1 MTDGTVQGVR
11 VGRWVRAT
19 LRADHFADGGECFVA
34 SDPDRPGCT
43 GYAATE
49 DGALDSLARARRA
62 WDRHGGARLTE
73 PSTMTG
79 PPGYTAALDAT
90 PGQTPPN
97 EGSG

>member
-11 VGRWVRAT
+11 VGAWVLAN
-19 LRADHFADGGECFVA
+19 LRAGHFADGGSCFIA
-34 SDPDRPGCT
+34 SDPACPGCT

-62 WDRHGGARLTE
+62 WDRHGGDRLTE

-79 PPGYTAALDAT
+79 PPGYSVECEWTA
-90 PGQTPPN
+90 GQTPPT
-97 EGSG
+97 EG